1 MEQDRNMRRFF
12 SRLAAVGLLTA
23 GAYVFWPR
31 EASLEGFRPGRL
43 EALRI
48 EALRAAREGKAL
60 GAFVPLYRIF
70 QEECGMRPLAA
81 AEAGWEASRA
91 LRLFFDSADTA
102 DRERALGPLERVF
115 SIVREETRVG
125 FDAEVVARLELHG
138 WMLAGDGRKQ
148 GQLRSAIAE
157 KLALLHGG
165 SALEFAGVAEG
176 FARADR
182 LLAMKNEEEARRLGV
197 SALRRLAELLATRR
211 ERVRSSPA
219 R

>member
-1 MEQDRNMRRFF
+1 MRRFF
-12 SRLAAVGLLTA
+12 SRLAVVGILTA
-23 GAYVFWPR
+23 AAYVFWPR
-31 EASLEGFRPGRL
+31 EASLNGFRPVQM

-48 EALRAAREGKAL
+48 EALRAAREGKAA

-81 AEAGWEASRA
+81 AEAGWEASRGM
-91 LRLFFDSADTA
+91 RLFFDSADTA
-102 DRERALGPLERVF
+102 DRERALVPLERVF
-115 SIVREETRVG
+115 AIVREETGAG
-125 FDAEVVARLELHG
+125 FDAEVLARLELHG

-165 SALEFAGVAEG
+165 SAGEFAGVAEG

-182 LLAMKNEEEARRLGV
+182 LLAMKNEEEARRVGV
-197 SALRRLAELLATRR
+197 SAWRRLSELLAARR
-211 ERVRSSPA
+211 EGVRRDPE